1 MKRIG
6 SFSSCAH
13 RATELKGRTSCPLT
27 RAKNDEKLKEAGLED
42 EDITEDEKIPLLF
55 TFPEDDAADSIEEQP
70 QGIVPEERM
79 DLPLVNGFSA
89 YLTPDRMDKI
99 LDMMPDGVE
108 LAINKKIRYPDAP
121 KILAMSTSDT
131 HGNPKVARLPG
142 IEKVWEQGFTGKGQ
156 TIAVIDSGIHPHPD
170 LKDKVVA
177 WVDFSREK
185 KKKMTDPYGHG
196 THVAG
201 VAAGTGA
208 SSDGEVKGVAPDA
221 ELVGLRITTVAEA
234 IRALQWVIEHKDEH
248 NIGVVNMSLGD
259 TATKGFKNDPWA
271 QAVEKAMEAGLVVV
285 VAAGN
290 EGPDASTVST
300 PGIHPDAITVGAY
313 DNKGTPEVEDDTIAS
328 FSSRGPTPDGLGK
341 PDILAPGVGVF
352 STLSPKSNLDVPD
365 FPHMGNKYM
374 AMSGTSQA
382 TPMISGLAALMLE
395 ANPNLTQDQ
404 ILSILRQSAVKNFD
418 GEANVQGA
426 GLVQADKAIEL
437 ALAARDGGGA
447 LAA

>member
-6 SFSSCAH
+6 SFSSSA
-13 RATELKGRTSCPLT
+13 RSAVDLRGRTCCSTT
-27 RAKNDEKLKEAGLED
+27 RAKNDEKLKEAGLEA
-42 EDITEDEKIPLLF
+42 EDITEDDKIPLLF
-55 TFPEDDAADSIEEQP
+55 TFPEDDAADAIQEDQD
-70 QGIVPEERM
+70 GIVPKERL

-99 LDMMPDGVE
+99 LDLMPDGVE

-131 HGNPKVARLPG
+131 SANPKVARLPG
-142 IEKVWEQGFTGKGQ
+142 IEKVWAQGFTGKGQ
-156 TIAVIDSGIHPHPD
+156 TIAVIDSGIYPHPD

-177 WVDFSREK
+177 WHDFSREK
-185 KKKMTDPYGHG
+185 KRKMTDPYGHG

-201 VAAGTGA
+201 VMAGTGA
-208 SSDGEVKGVAPDA
+208 SSNGEVKGVAFESD
-221 ELVGLRITTVAEA
+221 LVGLRITTVAEA

-248 NIGVVNMSLGD
+248 NIKVVNMSLGD

-271 QAVEKAMEAGLVVV
+271 QAVEKAMEAGLIVV
-285 VAAGN
+285 VAGGN
-290 EGPDASTVST
+290 EGPEASTVST

-313 DNKGTPEVEDDTIAS
+313 DNKGTPEVEDDTVAS
-328 FSSRGPTPDGLGK
+328 FSSRGPTPDGLAK

-352 STLSPKSNLDVPD
+352 GTLSPGSNLDVPD

-395 ANPNLTQDQ
+395 ANPDLTQDQ
-404 ILSILRQSAVKNFD
+404 ILDILKQSAVKNFD
-418 GEANVQGA
+418 GSANEQGA
-426 GLVQADKAIEL
+426 GLVQADRAIEL
-437 ALAARDGGGA
+437 ALAARNGGGA